1 MGYTLDWREVF
12 ATFTYLHIYKYIYI
26 YIYFLKYIVKRA
38 LPGEGEWSP
47 PCPFFSRETKKIRL
61 TAKTKIILPNKKINE
76 EGTSSINQCQ
86 QQNRKIIND

>member
-47 PCPFFSRETKKIRL
+47 PAPSSLEKLKKSVSQPRPKSYCLIKKSTRRVPPL
-61 TAKTKIILPNKKINE
+61 SISANSKIGKL
-76 EGTSSINQCQ
+76 
-86 QQNRKIIND
+86 